1 MEREY
6 TLRIFKDPPSLRTER
21 LVLRRMRRDDRDD
34 MYEYASNPAVTQ
46 YLLWEPHTDRHYTAR
61 YLSYVQSRY
70 RAGEFFDWAIID
82 SSSSKM
88 IGTCGFCAIDFDN
101 SSAEVGYVLN
111 PAFWHLGI
119 ATEALSEVIR
129 FGFSVLGL
137 NRIEA
142 KYILENTASLRVM
155 QRAGMM
161 LEGISRSAL
170 LHRGKYVSVGTCS
183 ILRDEF
189 DGFVFR
195 NNINPE
201 Y

>member
-88 IGTCGFCAIDFDN
+88 IGTC
-101 SSAEVGYVLN
+101 
-111 PAFWHLGI
+111 
-119 ATEALSEVIR
+119 
-129 FGFSVLGL
+129 
-137 NRIEA
+137 
-142 KYILENTASLRVM
+142 
-155 QRAGMM
+155 
-161 LEGISRSAL
+161 
-170 LHRGKYVSVGTCS
+170 
-183 ILRDEF
+183 
-189 DGFVFR
+189 
-195 NNINPE
+195 
-201 Y
+201 